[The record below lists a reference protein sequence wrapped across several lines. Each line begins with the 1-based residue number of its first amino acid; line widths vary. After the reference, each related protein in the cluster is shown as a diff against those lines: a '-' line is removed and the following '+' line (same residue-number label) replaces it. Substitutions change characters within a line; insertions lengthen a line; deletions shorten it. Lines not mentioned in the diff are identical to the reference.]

1 MENKTKKSDEAGNLH
16 KPPVRRSKPPVCE
29 YCENECAE
37 DNSPV
42 ERINFMIPFT
52 KIEIRVW
59 DWGKKHYHEM
69 CNDCLIE
76 NSQSER
82 KGMEEAFDYERE
94 ESFAKGYNEG
104 RRDGR

>member
-1 MENKTKKSDEAGNLH
+1 MKKLIKAIQQAWH
-16 KPPVRRSKPPVCE
+16 KAHVSRSKLPICE

-37 DNSPV
+37 DDSPI
-42 ERINFMIPFT
+42 EKINFMIPLT

-76 NSQSER
+76 DTQSER
-82 KGMEEAFDYERE
+82 RAMEESIDYERAE
-94 ESFAKGYNEG
+94 AYGKGYNEG